1 MKIWF
6 YISLKLEFVV
16 LIDYVIPIGFPI
28 SLAEAR
34 YGSDMFQCRF
44 LRIKS

>member
-1 MKIWF
+1 MQIWI
-6 YISLKLEFVV
+6 YISHFFYFVV
-16 LIDYVIPIGFPI
+16 LRDYPIPIEFPI

-34 YGSDMFQCRF
+34 YGSDMFQSLI